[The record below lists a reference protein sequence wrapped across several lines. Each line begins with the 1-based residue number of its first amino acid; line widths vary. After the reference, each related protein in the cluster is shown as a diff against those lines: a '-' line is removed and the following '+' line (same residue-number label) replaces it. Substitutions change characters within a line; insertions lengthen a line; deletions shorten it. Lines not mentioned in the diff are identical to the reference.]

1 MTGLDKTT
9 RDKAIQTAVA
19 SGDPVALEWLWDDYA
34 GDLFAFLCSFLG
46 CRTDAEDCLQQVFT
60 KLVQKSNRLCQAR
73 NLKAYLFQMARN
85 EARTLLRRRP
95 RRARQNLDTDWL
107 VVKNSQNTFDLRDQ
121 MAWALNTL
129 PEKQRTVLVLKLYR
143 ERTFLEISRMLGLS
157 QNTVAS
163 QYRYGLAKLRNLL
176 KEEIHE

>member
-1 MTGLDKTT
+1 MDKTT

-34 GDLFAFLCSFLG
+34 DDLFGFLCGFLG
-46 CRTDAEDCLQQVFT
+46 SRQDAEDCLQHVFT
-60 KLVQKSNRLCQAR
+60 KLVQKRDRLCHAQ
-73 NLKAYLFQMARN
+73 NLRAYLFQMTRN
-85 EARTLLRRRP
+85 QARTQMKLRLV
-95 RRARQNLDTDWL
+95 RARQELGTDWL
-107 VVKNSQNTFDLRDQ
+107 VAKNSENHLDLRDQ

-143 ERTFLEISRMLGLS
+143 ERTFLEISDMLGLS

-163 QYRYGLAKLRNLL
+163 QYRYGLAKLRTLL

>member
-1 MTGLDKTT
+1 LDKTT

-34 GDLFAFLCSFLG
+34 DDLFAFLLSFLG
-46 CRTDAEDCLQQVFT
+46 SRPDAEDCLQQVFM
-60 KLVQKSNRLCQAR
+60 KLVQKRDRLCQAK

-85 EARTLLRRRP
+85 QARTLLKKRLN
-95 RRARQNLDTDWL
+95 RARQNQGTDWL
-107 VVKNSQNTFDLRDQ
+107 VAKTSEQNFDLPDQ
-121 MAWALNTL
+121 MVWALNSL

-143 ERTFLEISRMLGLS
+143 ERTFLEISCMLGLS

-163 QYRYGLAKLRNLL
+163 QYRYGLAKLKTWL
-176 KEEIHE
+176 EDQI